1 MKNPPETRSYTQSIS
16 ELCNN
21 IDSLKENRKILENKL
36 AKNNIDQDKIEQGI
50 NDLGK
55 KLKELAK
62 QRERERE
69 REREENSNLLGGFF
83 NSFGF
88 ATAISQAP
96 SERPEAPDT
105 ILPSSLHANE
115 ETYQNLEQHSSPEN
129 IITKATNNLEH
140 AKESFFECFAPK
152 PSSRN
157 EGQSEEQPQPSS
169 VIENIGNDLNRVIKK
184 TQNETS
190 VLGKDMLKLFMID
203 QLFKTNKDSQNR

>member
-1 MKNPPETRSYTQSIS
+1 MKNPPETQLIS
-16 ELCNN
+16 KLSHNLSN
-21 IDSLKENRKILENKL
+21 LRKQRRILENGL
-36 AKNNIDQDKIEQGI
+36 TDNNINQDKIEQGI
-50 NDLGK
+50 NDLEK

-62 QRERERE
+62 QKEEERK
-69 REREENSNLLGGFF
+69 REENSNLLGGFF

-96 SERPEAPDT
+96 SERPEAPDK
-105 ILPSSLHANE
+105 ILPSSIHGKE
-115 ETYQNLEQHSSPEN
+115 EHINQQFEQQSCPEN
-129 IITKATNNLEH
+129 IIADTLNNASKNFEH

-169 VIENIGNDLNRVIKK
+169 VLENIGNDLNRVIKK